1 MFTAEGWS
9 GEKTFVCGEG
19 PVDIYRLGEGVVNFF
34 GWGPGDHM
42 VFRETEWGLVGAN
55 GV

>member
-1 MFTAEGWS
+1 MFSVEEWS

-34 GWGPGDHM
+34 GWGPGITW
-42 VFRETEWGLVGAN
+42 FSGKRS

>member
-1 MFTAEGWS
+1 MFSEEGWS

-34 GWGPGDHM
+34 EWGPGITWFS
-42 VFRETEWGLVGAN
+42 VKRS